1 MWIRLIILIL
11 TRGSRQEYH
20 FEKPIPTWPNHEI
33 GATGA
38 KEVASNL
45 SSIIWVP
52 AGVCSSSGWLYSEFG
67 GFSSCPEAQVYD
79 LVGVVPLL
87 ELGVSD

>member
-1 MWIRLIILIL
+1 VDPLNY
-11 TRGSRQEYH
+11 YH
-20 FEKPIPTWPNHEI
+20 FNQRQPAGFEKAIPTYLI
-33 GATGA
+33 GRIMKLVLPALKKLLPTF
-38 KEVASNL
+38 L
-45 SSIIWVP
+45 RVP